1 MGYEL
6 DQLMKEYGVSTPGKV
21 AYTGPAAPV
30 VPTEPTQPNKKDYT
44 TTSTGSGS
52 LSSIVGQAI
61 TYDEAMQQYKKD
73 KAAYDA
79 YVKDPSAFNDLMR
92 KYSLAQKEYN
102 QYADDY
108 SARIAATPMYGA
120 AQFQTGLQGQPQ
132 AVDHGANLQ
141 QPTYGDVPASLFSK
155 PGKDIADYYTRM
167 RDVGYTDKDIYD
179 KVVKSGGQ
187 YGVYNLG
194 RALGDF
200 NIQTELPKFN
210 WSPTAV
216 NMFGSKPPS
225 PDEVTVIPQGE
236 GYEAYWNQPKFM
248 AAAQPELTGSHGG
261 SVHSLAQKYKMGG
274 EVRKFQFGGNEGEPD
289 DGIGSVIR
297 ERSSLMGGTPP
308 KYDIGQDERFT
319 GDRRGRFAATF
330 NEDAPEAQQRISEG
344 AAPVTQSVAAQ
355 PLTLPESKS
364 TPVSPAA
371 NDLMTMLNRYM
382 GTESEYGPELK
393 AARKRL
399 TAESAAFT
407 DLLQKAMK
415 SEDAKPDKAEMYFRL
430 AAAFGAPTKT
440 GAFSENLGMAGKELA
455 EYAKDVRTAKKAD
468 RALQLQLGL
477 EAQKAR
483 MQAAREELTSL
494 RSLTAEEMKD
504 KRAIVAEYLKSGRP
518 QSEAG
523 KAAIDAGL
531 KQGTPEFTDF
541 VNKYIDDKIR
551 SGNIFKEA
559 MVAIAGGQ
567 LNVAQERA
575 KIAGA
580 AEKRQQ
586 ENAGKL
592 SPAEVKL
599 KSEAETSLTTID
611 NALADLNKAFVL
623 NKDSFDSSLKDKATL
638 AILEQ
643 TGSKDP
649 KVLNTKELLNLLK
662 SAMISSASQKLTG
675 VLSDSDIKLLQSV
688 AGLDAASREERAAIL
703 KNAYRA
709 LKAGRAAQQK
719 RLDEITRGLYRETT
733 PAPAGEPE

>member
-6 DQLMKEYGVSTPGKV
+6 NKLMERYGVSTPGKV

-30 VPTEPTQPNKKDYT
+30 VPTQPTPLAKDAT
-44 TTSTGSGS
+44 KEQKET
-52 LSSIVGQAI
+52 
-61 TYDEAMQQYKKD
+61 YKKAEEAY
-73 KAAYDA
+73 KAYTQ
-79 YVKDPSAFNDLMR
+79 DPSAFNDLMR
-92 KYSLAQKEYN
+92 RYGLAQKEYD
-102 QYADDY
+102 QYSGDY
-108 SARIAATPMYGA
+108 LSRISGTPMYGE
-120 AQFQTGLQGQPQ
+120 AQYQTGLESSPKPVTYNDRV
-132 AVDHGANLQ
+132 AA
-141 QPTYGDVPASLFSK
+141 PTYGNTPTSLFAK
-155 PGKDIADYYTRM
+155 PGQEIANYYNRM
-167 RDVGYTDKDIYD
+167 RGIGYTDKDIYD
-179 KVVKSGGQ
+179 SAVKSGGQ
-187 YGVYNLG
+187 YGVYNMG

-200 NIQTELPKFN
+200 NIQTDLPKFN
-210 WSPTAV
+210 WSSTAAD
-216 NMFGSKPPS
+216 MFGQQPPS
-225 PDEVTVIPQGE
+225 FDEVTVIPQGP
-236 GYEAYWNQPKFM
+236 GYEAYWNQPKYI
-248 AAAQPELTGSHGG
+248 QKYENQLPEATGSHGG
-261 SVHSLAQKYKMGG
+261 AVHGMAEKYNVGG
-274 EVRKFQFGGNEGEPD
+274 AVRKFQFGGNEGEPD
-289 DGIGSVIR
+289 DTAEMTLLAM
-297 ERSSLMGGTPP
+297 ERDRRDSQRSPEMGGRLP
-308 KYDIGQDERFT
+308 KYQTNTDAGERFLNKT
-319 GDRRGRFAATF
+319 KSDVLQTIPSAM
-330 NEDAPEAQQRISEG
+330 S
-344 AAPVTQSVAAQ
+344 SVAAR
-355 PLTLPESKS
+355 PLTVLESKS

-371 NDLMTMLNRYM
+371 NDLMSMLNRYM

-393 AARKRL
+393 SARKRL
-399 TAESAAFT
+399 TAESSAFT

-415 SEDAKPDKAEMYFRL
+415 SEDTKPDKAEMYFRL

-440 GAFSENLGMAGKELA
+440 GAFSENLAMAGKELGD
-455 EYAKDVRTAKKAD
+455 YAKDIRTAKRAD

-494 RSLTAEEMKD
+494 RTLTAEEMKD

-531 KQGTPEFTDF
+531 KQGTPEFTEF
-541 VNKYIDDKIR
+541 VNNYIDDKIR

-559 MVAIAGGQ
+559 MVTIAGGQ
-567 LNVAQERA
+567 LNVAKERA
-575 KIAGA
+575 KIAGE
-580 AEKRQQ
+580 AEKRQKD
-586 ENAGKL
+586 AASKL

-623 NKDSFDSSLKDKATL
+623 NKDSFDSSLKDRATL

-709 LKAGRAAQQK
+709 LKAGRTAQQK

-733 PAPAGEPE
+733 PATAGETE